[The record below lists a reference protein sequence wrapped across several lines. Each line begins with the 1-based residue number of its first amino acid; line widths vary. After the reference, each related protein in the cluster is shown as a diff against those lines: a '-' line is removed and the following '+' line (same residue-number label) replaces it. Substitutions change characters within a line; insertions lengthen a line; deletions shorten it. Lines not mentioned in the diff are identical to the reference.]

1 MFTQTPRPNPAWIAL
16 LLPLCTLLVAHAGG
30 CNSAPS
36 ETHGQKT
43 FSTPQ
48 SAVESLAAAARKG
61 DTAELSEI
69 FGPEG
74 KEILSSGDPVADRN
88 NRQVF
93 LVAFDEQWKLEEP
106 TEKSRELIIGDEQ
119 WPFPVPLVK
128 EKSGWRFDTAA
139 GKHEVLARRIGRN
152 ELAAIGVCRMYVIA
166 QRQYAAASHD
176 GLPAGSYAQKIRSE
190 PGRHDG
196 LYWASTDAADG
207 ISPLS
212 DFAAQAVSEGY
223 SAAGTAQPRP
233 YQGYYFRILTQQG
246 IDAPGGR
253 KNYIVDGALKDGFAL
268 IAYPAAYGNSGIM
281 TFIINQN
288 GVLHEADLGPETL
301 SIAEA
306 IKAFDPDIRFQKTR

>member
-1 MFTQTPRPNPAWIAL
+1 
-16 LLPLCTLLVAHAGG
+16 
-30 CNSAPS
+30 
-36 ETHGQKT
+36 T

-48 SAVESLAAAARKG
+48 SAVESLVAAARKG

-93 LVAFDEQWKLEEP
+93 
-106 TEKSRELIIGDEQ
+106 
-119 WPFPVPLVK
+119 PVPLVK
-128 EKSGWRFDTAA
+128 ENSGWRFDTAA

-306 IKAFDPDIRFQKTR
+306 IK